1 MGETKQMIKLKD
13 ILMERIS
20 DVVYHFTTMKGATNI
35 IETNRFRLNPVPVD
49 TNVDP
54 GKKYREGYYMSLT
67 RTKSEAYTKWL
78 STSECFFVRL
88 ELDGGKLSNT
98 MKGGA
103 YNFWKDQHGKDDYE
117 EYEDRLYSMDMYVP
131 NAVSYIK
138 RLDLDVSRQCK
149 TGFKFE
155 TLIKTATGAGIP
167 TFLFPSREKWSQ
179 QSGGIEVK
187 DLDGYKLFMQSLV
200 K

>member
-1 MGETKQMIKLKD
+1 
-13 ILMERIS
+13 MERIS
-20 DVVYHFTTMKGATNI
+20 DVAYHFTTMKGATNI

-78 STSECFFVRL
+78 ATSECFFVRL
-88 ELDGGKLSNT
+88 ELDGGKLSNKY
-98 MKGGA
+98 KGGG
-103 YNFWKDQHGKDDYE
+103 YNYWKDQHGKDDYE
-117 EYEDRLYSMDMYVP
+117 EYEDRLYSADMYIP

-138 RLDLDVSRQCK
+138 RLDLDVSRKCT

-155 TLIKTATGAGIP
+155 TLIKTVTGARIP
-167 TFLFPSREKWSQ
+167 LYLFPSREKWSQ
-179 QSGGIEVK
+179 QSGGVQI
-187 DLDGYKLFMQSLV
+187 DSIDGYKKFLELLV